1 MQNALSVPTLQALR
15 YWDLTQACCSQSP
28 PKGKHRYVFI
38 LYPQHGRVN
47 AKAPKAH
54 HNFTLHQF
62 EKVRLHP
69 CILAVSDSSS
79 VAFCTGVNG
88 WRDTQTD
95 AESSDHPVYG
105 LQEHNLG
112 DPADVKFFYSS
123 PE

>member
-28 PKGKHRYVFI
+28 PKAKHRYVFI

-62 EKVRLHP
+62 EKVSCTLAYWLSQTPHQLP
-69 CILAVSDSSS
+69 FAQELMVGETHKQMQSPVIILCMGCRS
-79 VAFCTGVNG
+79 TILEILL
-88 WRDTQTD
+88 T
-95 AESSDHPVYG
+95 
-105 LQEHNLG
+105 
-112 DPADVKFFYSS
+112 
-123 PE
+123 